1 MKIVD
6 RMPHV
11 TKTQGSFISDH
22 KTIDRRDKGHEP
34 PRKTTIPFHFPGL
47 PSRVTFPSPDVCF
60 FLAMM
65 RYASGDP
72 KKTRPLRACPF
83 TRGLVFQGGMRL

>member
-47 PSRVTFPSPDVCF
+47 PSH
-60 FLAMM
+60 
-65 RYASGDP
+65 
-72 KKTRPLRACPF
+72 
-83 TRGLVFQGGMRL
+83 RLTSVSS